1 MTVIDLSGRVAVVTG
16 ASRGIGRAAAE
27 GLLKAGCSVVLNARP
42 SNEASASF
50 AELGAAYPDRVAAVY
65 GSVADSATATA
76 IAQSVMARHK
86 RLDILVNNAGI
97 LRDKLIGM
105 ISDAEIDELFN
116 VNVIG
121 LIKITQLAARIMTRR
136 KSGSIINVSSIVGRK
151 GDSGQTVY
159 SATKSAVIGATFS
172 AAKELAPM
180 NIRVNAVAPGLI
192 DTSMTKSIPE
202 DKRKNLESHIAMGR
216 VGSPEDVANVIVFLA
231 SDLSCYVT
239 GQVIGVDGASSYDP
253 PCAGSAPFFHG
264 PRNGLVMHQ
273 NSLRDLDYS

>member
-1 MTVIDLSGRVAVVTG
+1 MTQIDLSGRVAVVTG

-27 GLLKAGCSVVLNARP
+27 ALLKAGCSVVLNARP

-50 AELGAAYPDRVAAVY
+50 AELEAAYPERVAAVY

-76 IAQSVMARHK
+76 IAQTAMRHK

-136 KSGSIINVSSIVGRK
+136 KSGSIINVSSIVGRR
-151 GDSGQTVY
+151 GNSGQTVY
-159 SATKSAVIGATFS
+159 SATKSAVIGATYS

-192 DTSMTKSIPE
+192 DTSMVKSIPE
-202 DKRKNLESHIAMGR
+202 DKRKSLESQIAMGR
-216 VGSPEDVANVIVFLA
+216 VGSPEEVANLILFLA
-231 SDLSCYVT
+231 SDLSSYVT
-239 GQVIGVDGASSYDP
+239 GQVIGVDG
-253 PCAGSAPFFHG
+253 
-264 PRNGLVMHQ
+264 GLII
-273 NSLRDLDYS
+273 

>member
-1 MTVIDLSGRVAVVTG
+1 MTAIDLSGRVAIVTG

-27 GLLKAGCSVVLNARP
+27 SLLKAGATLVLNARA

-50 AELGAAYPDRVAAVY
+50 AELMEAYPGRVGAVY

-76 IAQSVMARHK
+76 LVQAAMKLK

-105 ISDAEIDELFN
+105 ISDAEIEELFD

-121 LIKITQLAARIMTRR
+121 LIKITQLAARLMMRR
-136 KSGSIINVSSIVGRK
+136 KSGSIVNVSSIVGRR
-151 GDSGQTVY
+151 GNSGQTVY

-172 AAKELAPM
+172 AAKELAPL

-192 DTSMTKSIPE
+192 QTSMIESIPE
-202 DKRKNLESHIAMGR
+202 DKRKSLESHIAMGR
-216 VGSPEDVANVIVFLA
+216 VGSPQDVANTILFLA
-231 SDLSCYVT
+231 SDLSSYVT
-239 GQVIGVDGASSYDP
+239 GQVIGVDG
-253 PCAGSAPFFHG
+253 
-264 PRNGLVMHQ
+264 GLIV
-273 NSLRDLDYS
+273 

>member
-1 MTVIDLSGRVAVVTG
+1 MTAIDLSGRVAIVTG

-27 GLLKAGCSVVLNARP
+27 SLLKAGCALVLNARA

-50 AELGAAYPDRVAAVY
+50 AELTEAYPGRVTTVY

-76 IAQSVMARHK
+76 LVQAAMKHK

-105 ISDAEIDELFN
+105 ISDAEIEELFD

-121 LIKITQLAARIMTRR
+121 LIKITQLAARLMMRG
-136 KSGSIINVSSIVGRK
+136 KSGSIINVSSIVGRR
-151 GDSGQTVY
+151 GNSGQTVY

-172 AAKELAPM
+172 AAKELAPL

-192 DTSMTKSIPE
+192 RTAMIASIPE
-202 DKRKNLESHIAMGR
+202 DKRKSLESQIAMGR
-216 VGSPEDVANVIVFLA
+216 VGSPQDVADTILFLA
-231 SDLSCYVT
+231 SDLSSYVT
-239 GQVIGVDGASSYDP
+239 GQVIGVDG
-253 PCAGSAPFFHG
+253 
-264 PRNGLVMHQ
+264 GLIV
-273 NSLRDLDYS
+273 

>member
-1 MTVIDLSGRVAVVTG
+1 MDLSGRVAIVTG

-27 GLLKAGCSVVLNARP
+27 SLLKAGCSVVLNARA

-50 AELGAAYPDRVAAVY
+50 GEIEAAYPDRVTLVY

-76 IAQSVMARHK
+76 LVQGAMSRHK

-105 ISDAEIDELFN
+105 ISDAEIEELFD

-121 LIKITQLAARIMTRR
+121 LIKITQLAARLMARR
-136 KSGSIINVSSIVGRK
+136 KSGSIVNVSSIVGRR
-151 GDSGQTVY
+151 GNSGQTVY

-192 DTSMTKSIPE
+192 QTSMIESIPE
-202 DKRKNLESHIAMGR
+202 DKRKSLESHIAMGR
-216 VGSPEDVANVIVFLA
+216 VGSPQDVANTILFLA
-231 SDLSCYVT
+231 SDLSSYVT
-239 GQVIGVDGASSYDP
+239 GQVIGVDG
-253 PCAGSAPFFHG
+253 
-264 PRNGLVMHQ
+264 GLVV
-273 NSLRDLDYS
+273 

>member
-1 MTVIDLSGRVAVVTG
+1 MTVIDLTGRVAIVTG

-27 GLLKAGCSVVLNARP
+27 SLLKAGCSVVLNARA

-50 AELGAAYPDRVAAVY
+50 AELEAAYPDRTTIVY

-76 IAQSVMARHK
+76 LVQAAMSGHK

-105 ISDAEIDELFN
+105 ISDAEIEELFD

-121 LIKITQLAARIMTRR
+121 LIKITQLATRLMARR
-136 KSGSIINVSSIVGRK
+136 KSGSIVNVSSIVGRR
-151 GDSGQTVY
+151 GNSGQTVY
-159 SATKSAVIGATFS
+159 SATKAAVIGATFS

-192 DTSMTKSIPE
+192 QTSMIESIPE
-202 DKRKNLESHIAMGR
+202 DKRKSLESHIAMGR
-216 VGSPEDVANVIVFLA
+216 VGAAQDVANTILFLA
-231 SDLSCYVT
+231 SDLSSYVT
-239 GQVIGVDGASSYDP
+239 GQVIGVDG
-253 PCAGSAPFFHG
+253 
-264 PRNGLVMHQ
+264 GLII
-273 NSLRDLDYS
+273 

>member
-1 MTVIDLSGRVAVVTG
+1 MTVIDLTGRVAIVTG

-27 GLLKAGCSVVLNARP
+27 SLLKAGCSVVLNARP

-50 AELGAAYPDRVAAVY
+50 AELEAAYPGRVATVL
-65 GSVADSATATA
+65 GSVTDSATASA
-76 IAQSVMARHK
+76 LAQSAMSRHK

-105 ISDAEIDELFN
+105 ISDAEIEELFG

-121 LIKITQLAARIMTRR
+121 LIKITQLAARVMARR
-136 KSGSIINVSSIVGRK
+136 KSGSIVNVSSIVGRR
-151 GDSGQTVY
+151 GNSGQTVY
-159 SATKSAVIGATFS
+159 SATKAAVIGATLS

-192 DTSMTKSIPE
+192 DTSMIKSIPE

-216 VGSPEDVANVIVFLA
+216 VGAPQDVANTILFLA
-231 SDLSCYVT
+231 SDLSSYVT
-239 GQVIGVDGASSYDP
+239 GQVIGVDG
-253 PCAGSAPFFHG
+253 
-264 PRNGLVMHQ
+264 GLIV
-273 NSLRDLDYS
+273 

>member
-1 MTVIDLSGRVAVVTG
+1 MTVIDLSGRVAIVTG

-27 GLLKAGCSVVLNARP
+27 TLLEAGAAVVLNARA
-42 SNEASASF
+42 SDEASASF
-50 AELGAAYPDRVAAVY
+50 DELERAYPNRVTAVY

-76 IAQSVMARHK
+76 LIQSAMKHK

-151 GDSGQTVY
+151 GNSGQTVY

-202 DKRKNLESHIAMGR
+202 DKRKNLETHIAMGR
-216 VGSPEDVANVIVFLA
+216 VGSAQDVANVIVFLA
-231 SDLSCYVT
+231 S
-239 GQVIGVDGASSYDP
+239 
-253 PCAGSAPFFHG
+253 
-264 PRNGLVMHQ
+264 
-273 NSLRDLDYS
+273 

>member
-1 MTVIDLSGRVAVVTG
+1 MTVAGLTGRVGIVTG

-27 GLLKAGCSVVLNARP
+27 TLLKAGATLVVNARP
-42 SNEASASF
+42 SDEAKASF
-50 AELGAAYPDRVAAVY
+50 AELEAAYPDRVAAVY
-65 GSVADSATATA
+65 GSVAESATAKA
-76 IAQSVMARHK
+76 LADAAMSRHK

-105 ISDAEIDELFN
+105 ISDAEIEELFD

-121 LIKITQLAARIMTRR
+121 LIKITQLAARMMTRR

-151 GDSGQTVY
+151 GNSGQTVY
-159 SATKSAVIGATFS
+159 SATKSAVIGATLS

-202 DKRKNLESHIAMGR
+202 DKRKSLESNIAMGR
-216 VGSPEDVANVIVFLA
+216 VGSPQDVANVIAFLA
-231 SDLSCYVT
+231 CDLSSYVT
-239 GQVIGVDGASSYDP
+239 GQVIGVDG
-253 PCAGSAPFFHG
+253 
-264 PRNGLVMHQ
+264 GLV
-273 NSLRDLDYS
+273 L